1 MKHSEETEFNITYII
16 GEVES
21 DHQEHMPA
29 YQYAACCNQCIHCTG
44 THVSE
49 DHHLSLT
56 IPLVSNSGT
65 TIVLP
70 HQETKTTNEAISNTS
85 DDYKIQ
91 GIPLPSQQSAFF
103 HAQWTLPQPLTL
115 HTMSRPSTEGNNLR
129 KSTTTFRI
137 SSTTSHMSNSA
148 LPPHSCQVHF
158 TLTEMRER
166 RSSHFSKKNA
176 STSKPSSSLSTAST

>member
-1 MKHSEETEFNITYII
+1 MKEASKWTKKAFPKGPDPMKHSEETEFNITYII

-65 TIVLP
+65 TIVSL
-70 HQETKTTNEAISNTS
+70 HQETKATNEATS
-85 DDYKIQ
+85 DTSDNYKSQ
-91 GIPLPSQQSAFF
+91 GIPLPSQQSAFL
-103 HAQWTLPQPLTL
+103 HAQWMLP
-115 HTMSRPSTEGNNLR
+115 
-129 KSTTTFRI
+129 
-137 SSTTSHMSNSA
+137 
-148 LPPHSCQVHF
+148 
-158 TLTEMRER
+158 
-166 RSSHFSKKNA
+166 
-176 STSKPSSSLSTAST
+176 